1 MEREIRTLENAKE
14 IIEPYHKELV
24 KCIQKGFDSYI
35 ALKDFANDKQVVDFE
50 KRTKAGIVHDHI
62 KANISETFSDTAG
75 VKIGTFNKVF
85 GMNINNQLFVRFKKM
100 DVNFK
105 ISNNMTKQHK
115 KYMRQHD
122 IDGFPEKPTFLFAG
136 YIPDA
141 NWLNINGI
149 YLACWN
155 GDNLEWYDEAG
166 NYSYEQ
172 LTIKLDSDPREVHK
186 IVESKYKLKETKVIN
201 LNK

>member
-1 MEREIRTLENAKE
+1 MERQIRTLENAKD
-14 IIEPYHKELV
+14 IIQPFHIELV
-24 KCIQKGFDSYI
+24 KCIQKGFDSYLEI
-35 ALKDFANDKQVVDFE
+35 KKFVNDKQVVDFE

-62 KANISETFSDTAG
+62 KANILESFSETPSI
-75 VKIGTFNKVF
+75 KIGTFNRVF
-85 GMNINNQLFVRFKKM
+85 GVNIDNKLFIRFKKM
-100 DVNFK
+100 DKNFK
-105 ISNNMTKQHK
+105 ISNNLTKQHK
-115 KYMRQHD
+115 NYMRQHD

-136 YIPDA
+136 YIPDE

-172 LTIKLDSDPREVHK
+172 LSIQLDNNSKEVHK
-186 IVESKYKLKETKVIN
+186 IVESKYKLKETKIIN